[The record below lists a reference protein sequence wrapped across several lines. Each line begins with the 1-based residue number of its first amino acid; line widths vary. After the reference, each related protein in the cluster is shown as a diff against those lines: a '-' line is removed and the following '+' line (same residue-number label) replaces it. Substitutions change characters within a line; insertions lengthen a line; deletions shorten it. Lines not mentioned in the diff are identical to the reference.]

1 MNGPSQLDNVDCGDP
16 AIYES
21 IRNRKFDPY
30 PLLAPN
36 DKPLEE
42 FRAISYYWSEAL
54 PERIHVLVGTPVK
67 MSPVTLATDQ
77 NTFAPAVTLCR
88 ASRGCFERPNT
99 VEQNNI
105 HKLDGTEPDFLTEFR
120 TKLEQPRWIKSGT
133 EVCFFRSH
141 IPSSY

>member
-1 MNGPSQLDNVDCGDP
+1 MNGLSQLDNVDCGDP
-16 AIYES
+16 AIMES

-36 DKPLEE
+36 DKPLNELK
-42 FRAISYYWSEAL
+42 AISYHWSELL
-54 PERIHVLVGTPVK
+54 PERIHVLVVTPVK
-67 MSPVTLATDQ
+67 MSPVTLATGH
-77 NTFAPAVTLCR
+77 NTFAAAVTLR
-88 ASRGCFERPNT
+88 TIHRDLFERSNT

-133 EVCFFRSH
+133 EVCFFMSH